1 MNRVIRV
8 GSIAVSLLLA
18 LCFESFSQ
26 PLPITYQGRLD
37 QGSNAVSGIYDFRFG
52 VFDQSVNGVV
62 LGARITNNTVLVQNG
77 LFTTLMNLDTN
88 LFNANDRW
96 LEIAVRS
103 NGPGSFVVLSPRQ
116 KFTASAYAAYAYNAG
131 RFSGV
136 LNGSQIAPGTVSNT
150 HISAGAIGLAQLAS
164 GTTAAILS
172 NAPSLTTTNAGIDP
186 YRGIIIS
193 NGIVRLPA
201 YNTYTNGGHEIV
213 VGEEPGLHFYRREGN
228 NQSVASIIAWD
239 DHAIDPYTPELII
252 RSLGTMAF
260 VQGIDGRPG
269 ANIHLG
275 RNGYG
280 SGMAN
285 MAYAG
290 WGAQDGIVSQP
301 GWSHSQL
308 FGWRAVT
315 ANGAYAQPSIM
326 GFNLSSNYAVGGWS
340 WGGLKFYTVPPEWL
354 GGSYA
359 SQPGIA
365 VMEMGTNHL
374 TVFGNLT
381 NSGVLFAPT
390 IFATNTIRARTTLSV
405 GESANNTGQIWG
417 IDNSAGI
424 FHSLRLGGDINT
436 SLRTSGTQKIGG
448 IVLAPRI
455 AGNPNITMMLG
466 NTGDA
471 LSPVVSIGGGTG
483 ANAPSSQVSIYAG
496 NNPTVNSAGNEVVR
510 MTSDRMDVLQN
521 LYVSG
526 NAGLT
531 TTVDVLVVGGKTNR
545 LTYTKGILTG
555 KTEL

>member
-1 MNRVIRV
+1 MNRIIQV
-8 GSIAVSLLLA
+8 GLLVVGLLFAICVQSL
-18 LCFESFSQ
+18 SQ
-26 PLPITYQGRLD
+26 SLPITYQGRLD
-37 QGSNAVSGIYDFRFG
+37 QSSNVVSGIYDFRFG
-52 VFDQSVNGVV
+52 IFDQSVSGVLV
-62 LGARITNNTVLVQNG
+62 GARITNNTVSVQNG

-88 LFNANDRW
+88 LFNTTERW

-103 NGPGSFVVLSPRQ
+103 NGLGSFVVLSPRQ
-116 KFTASAYAAYAYNAG
+116 KFAASAYAAYAYNAG
-131 RFSGV
+131 SLSGI
-136 LNGSQIAPGTVSNT
+136 LNGAQISPGTIGGTQIV
-150 HISAGAIGLAQLAS
+150 AGTIGLAQLAS

-186 YRGIIIS
+186 YRGVIIS
-193 NGIVRLPA
+193 NGIVRIPA
-201 YNTYTNGGHEIV
+201 YNAYTNGGHEKLA
-213 VGEEPGLHFYRREGN
+213 GEEPGLHFYRREGN

-260 VQGIDGRPG
+260 VQGMDGKPG

-275 RNGYG
+275 WNGYG

-308 FGWRAVT
+308 FGWRTVT

-326 GFNLSSNYAVGGWS
+326 GFNLSSNSAVGGWS

-390 IFATNTIRARTTLSV
+390 IFATNTIRARTTISV

-417 IDNSAGI
+417 MDNSAGI
-424 FHSLRLGGDINT
+424 FHSLRLGGDLNT
-436 SLRTSGTQKIGG
+436 SLRTSGAQKVGG

-471 LSPVVSIGGGTG
+471 SSPVVSIGGGTG
-483 ANAPSSQVSIYAG
+483 ANAASTQVSIYAG
-496 NNPTVNSAGNEVVR
+496 TNATVNYAGNEVVR
-510 MTSDRMDVLQN
+510 ITSDRMDVLQN
-521 LYVSG
+521 LFVSG

-531 TTVDVLVVGGKTNR
+531 TTIDVVVAGGKTNR
-545 LTYTKGILTG
+545 LTYTKGILTS